1 MANPH
6 SEDVHDD
13 WTKLK
18 GKLRDDPKGNYIL
31 YDPTIV
37 TWGKNLLK
45 KLGYNQ
51 ERYIRD
57 RMRTVATFCLKYI
70 EIEGSDDYFIKDIL
84 RPKNFRKICSVA
96 KAAWNESLTP
106 ATKLGRY
113 LKEIVV
119 VLQNAAIMENDNS
132 SKIHY
137 ENLLQL
143 IDTSWTYVSA
153 PNRRKL
159 NEQKDH
165 VVEMPITNDIK
176 LFLHY
181 VSIEI
186 SQKITEFDQNENDYV
201 LFHDFTK
208 LNKLVLAYII
218 VFNRRREGEVS

>member
-1 MANPH
+1 
-6 SEDVHDD
+6 
-13 WTKLK
+13 
-18 GKLRDDPKGNYIL
+18 
-31 YDPTIV
+31 
-37 TWGKNLLK
+37 
-45 KLGYNQ
+45 
-51 ERYIRD
+51 
-57 RMRTVATFCLKYI
+57 
-70 EIEGSDDYFIKDIL
+70 
-84 RPKNFRKICSVA
+84 
-96 KAAWNESLTP
+96 
-106 ATKLGRY
+106 
-113 LKEIVV
+113 
-119 VLQNAAIMENDNS
+119 MENDNS

>member
-1 MANPH
+1 
-6 SEDVHDD
+6 
-13 WTKLK
+13 
-18 GKLRDDPKGNYIL
+18 
-31 YDPTIV
+31 
-37 TWGKNLLK
+37 
-45 KLGYNQ
+45 
-51 ERYIRD
+51 
-57 RMRTVATFCLKYI
+57 
-70 EIEGSDDYFIKDIL
+70 
-84 RPKNFRKICSVA
+84 
-96 KAAWNESLTP
+96 
-106 ATKLGRY
+106 
-113 LKEIVV
+113 
-119 VLQNAAIMENDNS
+119 MENDNS

-218 VFNRRREGEVS
+218 VFNRRREGRYHNLNLNNILISLIMMIMKQKSVRKHYLPLRRF